1 MYLKQ
6 DKFIVVGISKSGI
19 ASARFLLSKGAKCYV
34 YDDNENSKVIEDCK
48 RLEQEGAVW
57 VNKKEV
63 FDLLTEIDVV
73 VLSPGVA
80 IDHDLPVRARKLNR
94 RIIGELELA
103 YLFCKSPIIAV
114 TGTNGKTTTC
124 TMIDT
129 VLKSAGVNSV
139 LCGNIGTPFVSMV
152 DSDKGDSFFVVETSS
167 FQLETVNAFCP
178 HVAVITNVTPDHLSR
193 HYNME
198 NYLYVKSRILKNLQ
212 ESEYAVLCYDD
223 PLVQKLGEKTKAK
236 ILYFSIKTK
245 VNGCYV
251 DEDKIYFKGKEIA
264 DVKDLPFG
272 GEHNILNFLATV
284 CVAFSIG
291 LSCEK
296 IMQGIKAFKGVK
308 HRIQYVA
315 TKQGVDYVN
324 DSKATNIDATCKAI
338 DAISKP
344 TILIL
349 GGKDKGI
356 AYDSLFEK
364 IKSSRVKSVVLTGE
378 SRYRLLEG
386 ALKANYHNFSMVSD
400 FYTAIDVAKLV
411 AKDGDCVLLSP
422 ACSSFD
428 FFSDFEH
435 RGDEFIRYVENFNE

>member
-19 ASARFLLSKGAKCYV
+19 ACARFLLSKDAKCYV
-34 YDDNENSKVIEDCK
+34 YDDSDSVKVIEECK
-48 RLEQEGAVW
+48 KLEEDGAIW

-63 FDLLTEIDVV
+63 FDLLPEIDVV

-80 IDHDLPVRARKLNR
+80 IDHDLPVKARKLNK

-103 YLFCKSPIIAV
+103 YMFCNSPIIAV

-129 VLKSAGVNSV
+129 VFKSAGITSV
-139 LCGNIGTPFVSMV
+139 LCGNIGTPFISKVDNASMN
-152 DSDKGDSFFVVETSS
+152 DCFVVETSS

-223 PLVQKLGEKTKAK
+223 PLVQKLGDKARAK
-236 ILYFSIKTK
+236 VLYFSAKTK
-245 VNGCYV
+245 VDGCYLEGGKV
-251 DEDKIYFKGKEIA
+251 YFKGKEII
-264 DVKDLPFG
+264 DVQELPIS
-272 GEHNILNFLATV
+272 GEHNVLNFLATV
-284 CVAFSIG
+284 CVSVAMGIP
-291 LSCEK
+291 CED
-296 IMQGIKAFKGVK
+296 IVRGMKAFRGVK
-308 HRIQYVA
+308 HRIQHFA
-315 TKQGVDYVN
+315 TKSGVDYVN

-356 AYDSLFEK
+356 AFDSLFEK
-364 IKSSRVKSVVLTGE
+364 IKNSRVKGVVLTGE
-378 SRYRLLEG
+378 SRYRLLESATKSG
-386 ALKANYHNFSMVSD
+386 YKNVSMVSD
-400 FYTAIDVAKLV
+400 FYTAIDLSRLIASE
-411 AKDGDCVLLSP
+411 GDCVLLSP

-428 FFSDFEH
+428 AFSDFEQ
-435 RGDEFIRYVENFNE
+435 RGDEFVRYVESFNE

>member
-19 ASARFLLSKGAKCYV
+19 SSARFLLSKGAKCYV
-34 YDDNENSKVIEDCK
+34 YDDSENPKVIEDCK
-48 RLEQEGAVW
+48 RLEDEGAIW

-63 FDLLTEIDVV
+63 FDLLPEIDVV

-80 IDHDLPVRARKLNR
+80 IDHDLPVRAKKMNK

-103 YLFCKSPIIAV
+103 YLFCKTPIIAV

-129 VLKSAGVNSV
+129 VLKSAGLNSI
-139 LCGNIGTPFVSMV
+139 LCGNIGTPFVSRV
-152 DSDKGDSFFVVETSS
+152 DGEREDSFFVVETSS
-167 FQLETVNAFCP
+167 FQLETVSAFCP

-236 ILYFSIKTK
+236 VIYFSVKTK
-245 VNGCYV
+245 VNGCYL
-251 DEDKIYFKGKEIA
+251 EGGKIYFKGKEIA
-264 DVKDLPFG
+264 SVQDLPIS
-272 GEHNILNFLATV
+272 GEHNILNFLATA
-284 CVAFSIG
+284 CVAFAIG
-291 LSCEK
+291 LSCDDV
-296 IMQGIKAFKGVK
+296 IQGIKDFKGVK
-308 HRIQYVA
+308 HRIQHVA

-344 TILIL
+344 TVLIL

-356 AYDSLFEK
+356 AFDSLFEK
-364 IKSSRVKSVVLTGE
+364 IKSSRVKCVILTGE
-378 SRYRLLEG
+378 SRYKLLDG
-386 ALKANYHNFSMVSD
+386 ALKSNYHNVSMVSD
-400 FYTAIDVAKLV
+400 FYTAIDLAKLI
-411 AKDGDCVLLSP
+411 ATDGDCVLLSP

-428 FFSDFEH
+428 SFSDFEH